1 MHSLPIPQIPE
12 DQSKVTYGDLSHGDT
27 NLGEM
32 VADLTRKRSA
42 GKRIES
48 KDRAHLDPDIHH
60 ADYPRQEG
68 WRPLFGQS
76 SAAQGHLRNQG
87 VQIDDLFLYFGLFQ
101 EVEKISDTD
110 NTDRWRFVKGA
121 PKRHILWGWLQIGE
135 IHKVD
140 ELAKDKLPWAGD
152 HPHLHP
158 LRLRDR
164 DKHPSNTLYVASP
177 GLRLG
182 DGSTAQGAGC
192 FLKFDERLVLT
203 DPNESKVTAWRLPR
217 CFSPDNE
224 KSSLTYHKPQ
234 CWKRN
239 GQYAYLQSVSQ
250 GQEFVLDLEQY
261 PGVMDWLRETI
272 FKPVT
277 RRAA

>member
-12 DQSKVTYGDLSHGDT
+12 DQSKVTYGDIRRGDT
-27 NLGEM
+27 NIGKM
-32 VADLTRKRSA
+32 VANLTR
-42 GKRIES
+42 KRIES
-48 KDRAHLDPDIHH
+48 KGRAHLDPDIHY

-87 VQIDDLFLYFGLFQ
+87 VQIGDLFLYFGLFQ

-110 NTDRWRFVKGA
+110 NTDRWRFVRGA

-140 ELAKDKLPWAGD
+140 KLAKDELPWAGD

-158 LRLRDR
+158 LRPKR
-164 DKHPSNTLYVASP
+164 PSNTLYVASP
-177 GLRLG
+177 GLCLG

-203 DPNESKVTAWRLPR
+203 DPNESRVTAWRLPR
-217 CFSPDNE
+217 CFSRDDE
-224 KSSLTYHKPQ
+224 KSLLTYHKPQ

-239 GQYAYLQSVSQ
+239 GQYAYLQSAGR
-250 GQEFVLDLEQY
+250 GQEFVLDLKQY

-277 RRAA
+277 KRAA